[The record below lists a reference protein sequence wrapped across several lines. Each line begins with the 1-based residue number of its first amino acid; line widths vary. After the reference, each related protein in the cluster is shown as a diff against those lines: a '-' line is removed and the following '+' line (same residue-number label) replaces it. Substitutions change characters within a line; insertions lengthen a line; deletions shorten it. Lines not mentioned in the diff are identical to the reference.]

1 MSRAIDRSAMWSW
14 ARRLRARSWMRTSRA
29 PASCATMTA
38 AGHRP
43 RELGA
48 TITAVDRTREQAR
61 YEAERLLI
69 WAGQPGWAGGW
80 RAEVAE
86 VEFGDG
92 ALRASGTQLAT
103 DPLPYRLDYR
113 LDASAE
119 GCVTRSLHIAAVG
132 EGWERRLRLERD
144 PDGEWTVAADSEGK
158 VDLPAPGGD
167 ALALGEALDC
177 DLGFSPLTNTMPVLR
192 HRLHRQPGQ
201 ADFVMAWISV
211 PDLGVHVSDQRY
223 EHLGVNSDGATVRY
237 ASVEDGRETFTAD
250 LELDHDGLVRH
261 YPGLARRVT
270 T

>member
-1 MSRAIDRSAMWSW
+1 MIG
-14 ARRLRARSWMRTSRA
+14 
-29 PASCATMTA
+29 TA
-38 AGHRP
+38 
-43 RELGA
+43 
-48 TITAVDRTREQAR
+48 D
-61 YEAERLLI
+61 EAERLLI
-69 WAGQPGWAGGW
+69 WAGEPGWAGGW

-92 ALRASGTQLAT
+92 LCARGTQLAT

-119 GCVTRSLHIAAVG
+119 GWVTRSVRIAAVG

-144 PDGEWTVAADSEGK
+144 SGGEWTAEVDSEGEL
-158 VDLPAPGGD
+158 DLPAPGGD

-177 DLGFSPLTNTMPVLR
+177 DLGFSPLTNTMPVMR
-192 HRLHRQPGQ
+192 HRLHRTPGQ

-223 EHLGVNSDGATVRY
+223 EHLGVNSDGATVKY
-237 ASVEDGRETFTAD
+237 ASVEDGRETFTAE

-270 T
+270 A

>member
-1 MSRAIDRSAMWSW
+1 VDRS
-14 ARRLRARSWMRTSRA
+14 R
-29 PASCATMTA
+29 
-38 AGHRP
+38 G
-43 RELGA
+43 
-48 TITAVDRTREQAR
+48 QAR

-69 WAGQPGWAGGW
+69 WAGEPGWAGGW

-86 VEFGDG
+86 VELGDG

-119 GCVTRSLHIAAVG
+119 GCVTRSVHIAAVG

-144 PDGEWTVAADSEGK
+144 PDGEWAVAADSEGK

-192 HRLHRQPGQ
+192 HRLHRQPGP
-201 ADFVMAWISV
+201 ADLVMAWISV

-223 EHLGVNSDGATVRY
+223 EHLGISSYGATVKY
-237 ASVEDGRETFTAD
+237 ASLEDGRETFTAN
-250 LELDHDGLVRH
+250 LKLDHDGLVRH

-270 T
+270 A